1 MKESMLEI
9 KDLHVVYRTESGE
22 VKAVNDV
29 AFSVKKGDVLGI
41 VGETGAGKSTTALS
55 VLRLLPERTGK
66 ITSGSILFDGE
77 DLLSMTEAD
86 MRAIRGERISMIFQ
100 DPMTSLNPVIPV
112 GKQIAEAIR
121 LHQSNGKEQESVEKR
136 VDEILELVGI
146 PSSRKNEYPH
156 QFSGGMKQRVGISVA
171 LACEPELLI
180 ADEPTTAL
188 DVTIQAQV
196 LSMMQDL
203 KQKLDMSM
211 VLITHDLGVVAEMC
225 DEVAVMY
232 AGEIIESGTVDDL
245 FLSEKRHPYTD
256 GLFGSIPDIDRE
268 ERRLHPIEGLMPD
281 PVELPEGCKFH
292 PRCRNCMK
300 ICRTEKPPQNA
311 AGTHMI
317 RCHLFSEKKEMKK

>member
-9 KDLHVVYRTESGE
+9 KDLHVVYRTEAGE

-29 AFSVKKGDVLGI
+29 ALSVKKGDVLGI

-66 ITSGSILFDGE
+66 ITRGRILFDGE
-77 DLLSMTEAD
+77 DLLTMTEAD

-121 LHQSNGKEQESVEKR
+121 LHQADSKGQESVEKR

-225 DEVAVMY
+225 DDVAVMY

-245 FLSEKRHPYTD
+245 FLSEKRHPYTE

-268 ERRLHPIEGLMPD
+268 ERRLHPIDGLMPD
-281 PVELPEGCKFH
+281 PVDLPEGCKFH
-292 PRCRNCMK
+292 PRCTRCME

-311 AGTHMI
+311 DGTHMI
-317 RCHLFSEKKEMKK
+317 RCHLFSEAKEMIK

>member
-1 MKESMLEI
+1 M
-9 KDLHVVYRTESGE
+9 
-22 VKAVNDV
+22 
-29 AFSVKKGDVLGI
+29 LGI

-66 ITSGSILFDGE
+66 ITRGRILFDGE
-77 DLLSMTEAD
+77 DLLTMTEAD

-121 LHQSNGKEQESVEKR
+121 LHQADSKGQESVEKR

-225 DEVAVMY
+225 DDVAVMY

-245 FLSEKRHPYTD
+245 FLSEKRHPYTE
-256 GLFGSIPDIDRE
+256 GLFWIYPRYRQGRAEAASYRRTDAGSCGSARGMQVSPQMHS
-268 ERRLHPIEGLMPD
+268 LHGNMP
-281 PVELPEGCKFH
+281 
-292 PRCRNCMK
+292 N
-300 ICRTEKPPQNA
+300 
-311 AGTHMI
+311 
-317 RCHLFSEKKEMKK
+317 

>member
-9 KDLHVVYRTESGE
+9 KDLHVVYRTEAGE

-29 AFSVKKGDVLGI
+29 ALSVKKGDVLGI

-66 ITSGSILFDGE
+66 ITRGRILFDGE
-77 DLLSMTEAD
+77 DLLTMTEAD

-121 LHQSNGKEQESVEKR
+121 LHQADSKGQESVEKR

-225 DEVAVMY
+225 DDVAVMY

-245 FLSEKRHPYTD
+245 FLSEKRHPYTE

-268 ERRLHPIEGLMPD
+268 ERRLHPIDGLMPD
-281 PVELPEGCKFH
+281 PVDLPEGCKFH
-292 PRCRNCMK
+292 PRCTRCME
-300 ICRTEKPPQNA
+300 ICRTEKPPQ
-311 AGTHMI
+311 
-317 RCHLFSEKKEMKK
+317 RCRRNPYDSLSPVQ